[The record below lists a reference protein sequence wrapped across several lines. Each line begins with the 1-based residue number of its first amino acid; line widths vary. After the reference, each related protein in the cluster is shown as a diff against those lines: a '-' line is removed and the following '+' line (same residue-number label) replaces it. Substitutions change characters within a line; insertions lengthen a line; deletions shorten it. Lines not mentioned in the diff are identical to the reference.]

1 MASITKRNGSYRI
14 SVSNGYD
21 SSGKK
26 ILHTQTWSPPPG
38 MTEKKAAKE
47 VERIA
52 IEFENSIKRGL
63 MMGGTI
69 TLAAFSERW
78 LTEHV
83 GKQLADTTAASY
95 RHELETKILPALG
108 HMRLNSIQPVHVMSF
123 LEQLSK
129 PGIRLD
135 GKSGAYS
142 TRTIKYQF
150 DILSSLFK
158 SAVYWQI
165 LEASPCDR
173 VKPPARKDAGQER
186 IKHFTDEQA
195 IVFLNAVQSEPLKY
209 QLLATL
215 GIYVGSRRGEVLA
228 LKWSDVNL
236 DKGEIDISKQHA
248 YLPDK
253 GIFTKD
259 TKTHGSSRIVSIPS
273 SVVALLREHRVEQ
286 VEQRFKLGDQ
296 WEDNN
301 LIFTQWNGKPMH
313 TATPRQWLTKFLT
326 RYNERIASDADIS
339 PNDKEVLTLP
349 LIPYHGLRHTSA
361 TLLIAGNADIKTV
374 SARLGHTLT
383 STTADVYSHQLR
395 TADRKAADLL
405 ENTLTQN
412 SKKGQAV

>member
-1 MASITKRNGSYRI
+1 MASIAKRNGSFRI

-21 SSGKK
+21 TSGKK
-26 ILHTQTWSPPPG
+26 LLHTKTWKPPPN
-38 MTEKKAAKE
+38 MTDKQAEKEAQRVAL
-47 VERIA
+47 
-52 IEFENSIKRGL
+52 EFENSIKRGL
-63 MMGGTI
+63 TMGGTT

-78 LTEHV
+78 ITEHV
-83 GKQLADTTAASY
+83 EKQLEPTTAASY
-95 RHELETKILPALG
+95 RHEINTKILPALG
-108 HMRLNSIQPVHVMSF
+108 HMRLNAIQPVHVMSF
-123 LEQLSK
+123 LDQLSK
-129 PGIRLD
+129 PGIRMD
-135 GKSGAYS
+135 GKSGTYS
-142 TRTIKYQF
+142 ARTIKYQF
-150 DILSSLFK
+150 DILSSMFQ

-165 LEASPCDR
+165 LDASPCDR

-195 IVFLNAVQSEPLKY
+195 IIFLDAIQAEPLKY

-228 LKWSDVNL
+228 LRWQDINL

-259 TKTHGSSRIVSIPS
+259 TKTHGSSRIVSIPP
-273 SVVALLREHRVEQ
+273 SVVALLRRHYNEQ
-286 VEQRFKLGDQ
+286 TEQRFRLGSE
-296 WEDNN
+296 WIGTGH
-301 LIFTQWNGKPMH
+301 IFTQWNGAPMH
-313 TATPRQWLTKFLT
+313 TATPRQWLTKFIK
-326 RYNERIASDADIS
+326 RHNERIAADTTLTKE
-339 PNDKEVLTLP
+339 DKAALTLP

-395 TADRKAADLL
+395 TADKKAADLL
-405 ENTLTQN
+405 ENTLTKAN
-412 SKKGQAV
+412 KKGQAL